1 MPPNPRIDNNTL
13 VWNAISKQLDIAD
26 EFKGIWNKLDHDRLI
41 ADMGV
46 ANKNA
51 AHHRFRRW
59 ISSMAEQSGQL
70 SPDNEDM
77 GEAANND
84 EPPARGRKRGVKQ
97 SLKNATQAEGNVPV
111 LNKKVAGKKVAPE
124 TVIAKVFLDTDE
136 DDREESY

>member
-1 MPPNPRIDNNTL
+1 MLPNPRIDNNTL
-13 VWNAISKQLDIAD
+13 VWNAVSKQLDIA
-26 EFKGIWNKLDHDRLI
+26 EELRGIWNKLDHGRLI

-70 SPDNEDM
+70 NPGNEDM

-84 EPPARGRKRGVKQ
+84 GPPVM
-97 SLKNATQAEGNVPV
+97 
-111 LNKKVAGKKVAPE
+111 AGKKSVKHPSKNKIAGKKGAAE
-124 TVIAKVFLDTDE
+124 IKIAKVSLDTNE
-136 DDREESY
+136 DDQEEDY